1 MKRFAAR
8 RGSALLIVL
17 GMIAFMVIS
26 AVAFSA
32 YMRSSRLPSSY
43 LRRSSASRLLVKA
56 ALAEAIEEIDVA
68 IGNNPHPGVGSN
80 RYKLPRVTTDGEEGA
95 LANRN
100 LWAERVYIGSTN
112 LSSTV
117 LSENFASPDNTISV
131 LNVEALAYIP
141 PPLINEVRYYSRRS
155 NAATWHD
162 MSFDAGRYA
171 FCAVDVSDYFDVNV
185 VTAGSGFDGGS
196 EREIPAGRNSSDTG
210 RITLAHSFE
219 NSSHTGYGTVK
230 PADWDKFMDEYV
242 TAGGASASDKVP
254 LISVADLNL
263 AIHEKK
269 PGGMES
275 PFGKYA
281 EQGASFVQSE
291 TGNDAE
297 LMRGETFVTD
307 SLFVSTNNV
316 ADMFNLANPKDQ
328 PFYNVR
334 YVDDEDNNISAQ
346 KLVMETS
353 SEFLQAHASEIKPA
367 ELVALYDYVDVDSIP
382 TSLALPTVER
392 TPLITGVA
400 IEGDLNFGARYEESE
415 ASVGEK
421 TYAVKSWQLHL
432 TGNPM
437 VAVGLAYP
445 FKYSHGASKSF
456 KVQAAMTIV
465 PRVIDANTTSYR
477 VNSAKA
483 PAVVRRADWPTAAKT
498 ASLER
503 PDGSSLPSV
512 VVAFSAPK
520 SITLPSS
527 VKTEGDAVL
536 SDVLLPLGN
545 FNIPLA
551 SEIGTDIRTTSSF
564 RIIQEMKIKD
574 GVKTA
579 IGTPSI
585 EYGYA
590 PVNSA
595 MSASVDPSSWGDN
608 PPSIYPLVNVWV
620 RVFDERDNVV
630 DLVPATME
638 DDAESSRSVALMA
651 RGSAGRSVLMFAPEE
666 FLAKSLDECAF
677 AFKLDEDS
685 LSSYGDAKQMNFWPK
700 AWLADDPRYN
710 YAPENLVAMPSMS
723 DTIGNTWL
731 SVNTS
736 ANDDR
741 DGDIFMAV
749 SDAGYLQSIYE
760 LANLPFV
767 AGMTGSGTGFGD
779 LHSQAFN
786 GKTYNTA
793 FGNSPVKNLM
803 WRTYSQYE
811 SGGEVVDIADIF
823 SDVESGS
830 KGFRINPYTQSQSVM
845 MAALANSPID
855 WWAASTNDAVSTAK
869 ERQLDKLDEA
879 NKYTFSEHNGA
890 QVTLKHDKLEKLADY
905 MINEFKASPG
915 ERWQDVFDG
924 MNWELGSGA
933 DDLKKLCGQD
943 LDVELHS
950 VDRKFL
956 HGFWRECFA
965 ARQQLFLV
973 FVRAEP
979 TMMGSGASGK
989 AAPQLGARAVALVWR
1004 DPSRTEEDVG
1014 DSNQPR
1020 PHRSRILFYRQFD

>member
-80 RYKLPRVTTDGEEGA
+80 QYKLPRVTTDGEEGA

-196 EREIPAGRNSSDTG
+196 ERDIPAGRNSSDTG

-307 SLFVSTNNV
+307 SLFSATTNSPDRVFDISN
-316 ADMFNLANPKDQ
+316 AKYQ
-328 PFYNVR
+328 PFSGFPSDRDDANEVG
-334 YVDDEDNNISAQ
+334 VDDMLSIDNEFVR
-346 KLVMETS
+346 KYV
-353 SEFLQAHASEIKPA
+353 SEKKVFGDPEFIQ
-367 ELVALYDYVDVDSIP
+367 LYDYLDIDSIP

-392 TPLITGVA
+392 TPIITGVMLDPEDFVVTVDTREEVKEVNDKNRYA
-400 IEGDLNFGARYEESE
+400 ITLHDL
-415 ASVGEK
+415 K
-421 TYAVKSWQLHL
+421 M
-432 TGNPM
+432 TGKLN
-437 VAVGLAYP
+437 VLAGLVYP
-445 FKYSHGASKSF
+445 FKYKKHSAAQF
-456 KVQAAMTIV
+456 KVQAAATIALVPNENSRFALRRSNAKVPIV
-465 PRVIDANTTSYR
+465 PNWSTTEQPPTVQYMNGS
-477 VNSAKA
+477 KG
-483 PAVVRRADWPTAAKT
+483 AVVTMV
-498 ASLER
+498 SE
-503 PDGSSLPSV
+503 
-512 VVAFSAPK
+512 PK
-520 SITLPSS
+520 SVAIKDS
-527 VKTEGDAVL
+527 VLSESDAVIAEIEVSL
-536 SDVLLPLGN
+536 GKIDVVLNGDLN
-545 FNIPLA
+545 DDQAFNSGSKATVGVSQP
-551 SEIGTDIRTTSSF
+551 
-564 RIIQEMKIKD
+564 QKKVD
-574 GVKTA
+574 GEVWDSVGSPTV
-579 IGTPSI
+579 IFGMP
-585 EYGYA
+585 
-590 PVNSA
+590 PVNADLSG
-595 MSASVDPSSWGDN
+595 SKDN
-608 PPSIYPLVNVWV
+608 PGEDDEFVPVVQVWV
-620 RVFDERDNVV
+620 RVLDSKNKVV
-630 DLVPATME
+630 DLVPAWAADDDKSSE
-638 DDAESSRSVALMA
+638 DV
-651 RGSAGRSVLMFAPEE
+651 
-666 FLAKSLDECAF
+666 
-677 AFKLDEDS
+677 
-685 LSSYGDAKQMNFWPK
+685 LSSEVKAGSDVRPLLRFAEKTPTKVFKYTKDGMGTSDQNPLEVWPK
-700 AWLADDPRYN
+700 AYITDDPRFN
-710 YAPENLVAMPSMS
+710 YAPENFIALSEVPSSVS
-723 DTIGNTWL
+723 DKWFEMQRSGD
-731 SVNTS
+731 S
-736 ANDDR
+736 DR

-749 SDAGYLQSIYE
+749 SDTGYLQSIFE
-760 LANLPFV
+760 FANLLNISGFQ
-767 AGMTGSGTGFGD
+767 AGKWGVLAD
-779 LHSQAFN
+779 NAYN
-786 GKTYNTA
+786 GNIRDKFTDCPANDA
-793 FGNSPVKNLM
+793 M

-811 SGGEVVDIADIF
+811 CGGKYMDIADIF

-879 NKYTFSEHNGA
+879 NKYTFSELNGA

-924 MNWELGSGA
+924 MNWEVGSGA

-1014 DSNQPR
+1014 DNNQPR